1 MAKTATPTGTAKADE
16 AREDFEAAWDLFFGA
31 IRRARGR
38 SAQEAEKEG
47 LSLAQFHLLYA
58 FADRGARE
66 TIPVGALA
74 ESAGIAQPTA
84 TRTLDGLERQGIV
97 KRRSSTADRRSI
109 EVSLSARGRKLLER
123 KRKLVA
129 AKRRAV
135 FDSLSDDDR
144 PAAAALLR
152 HLAEAIEDGR

>member
-1 MAKTATPTGTAKADE
+1 MAE
-16 AREDFEAAWDLFFGA
+16 
-31 IRRARGR
+31 
-38 SAQEAEKEG
+38 Q
-47 LSLAQFHLLYA
+47 
-58 FADRGARE
+58 
-66 TIPVGALA
+66 
-74 ESAGIAQPTA
+74 
-84 TRTLDGLERQGIV
+84 
-97 KRRSSTADRRSI
+97 
-109 EVSLSARGRKLLER
+109 RGRKLLER